1 MWHWKTLEE
10 LITDIRDFT
19 TLCHK
24 IFSRETSGYEKV
36 QCDHHAIIVT
46 TRHLQYSTRAFQ
58 IIESFHRWPLICSLS
73 FAFLISFT
81 LETLSLP
88 LSFAQE
94 QKKGTLIVYFCD
106 SGASNFNIRDSWFV
120 IFPSVNR
127 ARDSPR
133 PLPLLHAK
141 SCQLIKK
148 LKLNILS

>member
-46 TRHLQYSTRAFQ
+46 TRHLQYNTRAFQ

-88 LSFAQE
+88 LFFAQE
-94 QKKGTLIVYFCD
+94 QKKRYVNCLFLWLGSIKFWYPGFVVRYFFRAWTVRETPPAHSLSCTLKV
-106 SGASNFNIRDSWFV
+106 AHW
-120 IFPSVNR
+120 
-127 ARDSPR
+127 
-133 PLPLLHAK
+133 
-141 SCQLIKK
+141 
-148 LKLNILS
+148 